1 MATETSTET
10 AAPGSARERLLD
22 AAEALIYAGG
32 IHATGVDAIVKQSA
46 TARKSFYTHFE
57 SKDALV
63 AAALERRDERWMNW
77 FIAGT
82 QRRGKTARKRLLGMF
97 EVLREWFAS
106 DDFHGCAFLNA
117 AGEIASAQDPIR
129 IVARKHKERLLDFV
143 RTQCDEFA
151 AESDMDARRAAR
163 LSRQWLILLD
173 GAIAVAL
180 VSGNADAA
188 LDARSAASA
197 LLDSETEAKTKTK
210 TFAADGGTSAGTDT
224 SASKP
229 ASKSASKLTSKLTGK
244 PASPSATQR
253 PPSRRTAT

>member
-1 MATETSTET
+1 MANDTQTES
-10 AAPGSARERLLD
+10 AVPGSARERLLE

-32 IHATGVDAIVKQSA
+32 IHATGVDAIVKQSG

-82 QRRGKTARKRLLGMF
+82 QQRGKTARKRLLGMF
-97 EVLREWFAS
+97 DVLREWFESA
-106 DDFHGCAFLNA
+106 DFHGCAFLNA
-117 AGEIASAQDPIR
+117 AGEIASADDPIR
-129 IVARKHKERLLDFV
+129 IVAREHKERLLAFV

-151 AESDMDARRAAR
+151 AESGMEGRRAAR
-163 LSRQWLILLD
+163 LSRQWLVLLD

-180 VSGNADAA
+180 VSGESDAA
-188 LDARSAASA
+188 LDAQAVARTVLEAESVSEADASISRA
-197 LLDSETEAKTKTK
+197 TN
-210 TFAADGGTSAGTDT
+210 
-224 SASKP
+224 ASSSKNKP
-229 ASKSASKLTSKLTGK
+229 SK
-244 PASPSATQR
+244 R